1 MKYLFFTSVFFLLV
15 SVAVFAQK
23 IAKEYQGTWYINNM
37 STDGGQSYG
46 EFDTPK
52 IAEVDSDKIILGNGD
67 KQVTL
72 NIESVDEKVNED
84 GITAYLILFKG
95 DPEAFIIM
103 TDGQD
108 YMLVVAD
115 RNTHIE
121 AVRCAISRT
130 ENIPTFNKGPQIKD
144 GV

>member
-23 IAKEYQGTWYINNM
+23 ITKEYQGTWYINNM
-37 STDGGQSYG
+37 STDGGQSYVVL
-46 EFDTPK
+46 DTPK
-52 IAEVDSDKIILGNGD
+52 TAEVDSDKIILGSGD

-72 NIESVDEKVNED
+72 NIESVDMRINED
-84 GITAYLILFKG
+84 GTTAYLILFKN
-95 DPEAFIIM
+95 DVEAFIVV
-103 TDGQD
+103 TDGED
-108 YMLVVAD
+108 YVLIIAD

-121 AVRCAISRT
+121 AIRCVIT
-130 ENIPTFNKGPQIKD
+130 KNQNIEPLKLQATD